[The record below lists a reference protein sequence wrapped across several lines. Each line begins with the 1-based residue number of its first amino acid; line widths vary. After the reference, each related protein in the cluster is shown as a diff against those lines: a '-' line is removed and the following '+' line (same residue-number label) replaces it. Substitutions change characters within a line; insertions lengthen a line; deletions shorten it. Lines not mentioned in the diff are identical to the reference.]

1 MKNINLENNDY
12 ITSYRFARLSDV
24 VYSEVLT
31 ENQYS
36 EINPKDHIQLY
47 QEEKIIVFY
56 KLNSFSLK
64 RK

>member
-36 EINPKDHIQLY
+36 EITKRSHSYIKRKN
-47 QEEKIIVFY
+47 IVFY
-56 KLNSFSLK
+56 N
-64 RK
+64 

>member
-36 EINPKDHIQLY
+36 ESQCLKNQYSESRCPK
-47 QEEKIIVFY
+47 
-56 KLNSFSLK
+56 N
-64 RK
+64 

>member
-36 EINPKDHIQLY
+36 EINPKDQQHI
-47 QEEKIIVFY
+47 KRKNIVFY
-56 KLNSFSLK
+56 KLNYFL
-64 RK
+64 

>member
-36 EINPKDHIQLY
+36 EINPKDHTVISRG
-47 QEEKIIVFY
+47 KNIVFY
-56 KLNSFSLK
+56 NMLYYIEKTL
-64 RK
+64 